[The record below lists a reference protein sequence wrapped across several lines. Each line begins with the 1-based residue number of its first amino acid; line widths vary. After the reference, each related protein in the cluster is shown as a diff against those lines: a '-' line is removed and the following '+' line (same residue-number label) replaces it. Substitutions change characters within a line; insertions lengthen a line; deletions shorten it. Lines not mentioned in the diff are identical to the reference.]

1 MLASVYETRALG
13 SADRAKEAT
22 EMNWLSESGYSQV
35 VDAKSLEYELNKV
48 RAAAV
53 GSLAGIFGPRS
64 ITWKIDRESAIFLGA
79 GRALLLQLAHPW
91 VAAAIEQHSDTFT
104 DPKGRFHRTF
114 GTVFSMV
121 FGTLDQSM
129 SAARRLH
136 HRHAGITGRLPW
148 AVGPFPAG
156 SPYCA
161 NSIPALRWVYATLIE
176 TALLAYELVLPPL
189 APEQRERYYR
199 ESQLF
204 AGLFGIPK
212 ECLPPDWATFSA
224 YFSAMVQSE
233 TLSVSERTRN
243 MARLLAGTDLW
254 LRVPASYQDLTIAL
268 LPPPLRERFGYS
280 FSGAQKR
287 EIRRAVALTR
297 RLYPLLPARLRYVG
311 PYQEAQQRLAG
322 SIAPDFVTR
331 MCNRFWIG
339 RAELSGGHVG
349 DRSLPR

>member
-1 MLASVYETRALG
+1 
-13 SADRAKEAT
+13 
-22 EMNWLSESGYSQV
+22 MNWLLESGYSQV
-35 VDAKSLEYELNKV
+35 VSAESLEFELSKV
-48 RAAAV
+48 RAAAA
-53 GSLAGIFGPRS
+53 GPLAGIFGPRS
-64 ITWKIDRESAIFLGA
+64 FTWQIDRESAIFLGA

-91 VAAAIEQHSDTFT
+91 VAAAIEQHSDTFA
-104 DPKGRFHRTF
+104 DPVGRFHRTF

-136 HRHAGITGRLPW
+136 RRHAGITGRLPST
-148 AVGPFPAG
+148 VGLFAAG
-156 SPYCA
+156 LPYWA

-189 APEQRERYYR
+189 TARQRDRYYC

-212 ECLPPDWATFSA
+212 KSLPRDWAAFSA

-243 MARLLAGTDLW
+243 MARRLLAGTDLW

-311 PYQEAQQRLAG
+311 PYQEAQQRLVG